1 MKIRAS
7 FVLLVLGTVVA
18 AGGVAPS
25 TAIAQSSDAAKPAA
39 SSSNEVLTDDI
50 LRALGIERDWMK
62 DNDKLKSALTDA
74 VTKFRAGDAQATL
87 KALEEATKADNSLPP
102 HELLFAR
109 LLILINDIQNGRR
122 LLDQVAAKSRDCP
135 EVYLLLGNLA
145 LGEGRMTD
153 AYLEYTMSGELVGNN
168 RSTVESRWD
177 EARRK
182 DFLREIYSGK
192 AAVFEQLQ
200 NWEHAKAELI
210 PWQTMNP
217 EDPLVHLRLGRI
229 LYLEGVK
236 PDGDDKAFDSNY
248 KNALAEFKEAY
259 RLQKEKGVYK
269 NDPVIERPEIV
280 LLQLHTLANKL
291 DRARTEIKAI
301 DGEEQAIR
309 TQDAKEAGRIFT
321 QISIWY
327 LRQGEFDQARKYATK
342 ATELDKESPALKAL
356 SAMLSYYANDPKA
369 EEDFAKMHA
378 ESPGDFFASNY
389 LALILA
395 NSGDEAKK
403 NRAVQLAEMNARLYQ
418 QSAEALSTLGW
429 CYFNVGR
436 YQEALKV
443 MGAFTQGAQIS
454 PDTAYYFAKVLLA
467 TQRFAS
473 RDVFNLLESAVAAK
487 GPFKHRREAE
497 MWLKNLQGDTGD
509 GNAKSTTPVTP
520 AATNKESK
528 DDNKETE
535 KKATTNP

>member
-1 MKIRAS
+1 MKIRSS
-7 FVLLVLGTVVA
+7 FVMLVLGTVVA
-18 AGGVAPS
+18 TGGVDPS
-25 TAIAQSSDAAKPAA
+25 KAVAQSSDAKPAA
-39 SSSNEVLTDDI
+39 GAANEVLTDDI
-50 LRALGIERDWMK
+50 LRALGIEREWMK
-62 DNDKLKSALTDA
+62 DNDKLKSSLTDA
-74 VTKFRAGDAQATL
+74 ITKFRAGDAQATL
-87 KALEEATKADNSLPP
+87 KALEEAVKADGSLPP

-109 LLILINDIQNGRR
+109 LLILINDIPNGRR
-122 LLDQVAAKSRDCP
+122 LMDQVAAKDRDTP

-168 RSTVESRWD
+168 RGAVEAKWD
-177 EARRK
+177 DARRK

-210 PWQTMNP
+210 PWKTMNP
-217 EDPLVHLRLGRI
+217 EDPLVHLREGRI

-236 PDGDDKAFDSNY
+236 PDGDDKTFETNY

-280 LLQLHTLANKL
+280 MLQLHTVANKL
-291 DRARTEIKAI
+291 ERARAEIKAI
-301 DGEEQAIR
+301 DAEEQTIR
-309 TQDAKEAGRIFT
+309 TQDPKEAGRIFT

-327 LRQGEFDQARKYATK
+327 LRQGEFDEARKYADK
-342 ATELDKESPALKAL
+342 ATSLDKDSTALKAL
-356 SAMLSYYANDPKA
+356 TAMLGYYANDPKA

-378 ESPGDFFASNY
+378 ESPSDFFASNY
-389 LALILA
+389 LALIQA
-395 NSGDEAKK
+395 NSGEEVKK
-403 NRAVQLAEMNARLYQ
+403 GRAVQLAEMNARLYP

-467 TQRFAS
+467 TQGFAS

-497 MWLKNLQGDTGD
+497 MWLKNLRGDSGGD
-509 GNAKSTTPVTP
+509 AKP
-520 AATNKESK
+520 AAPVVPAAATTKE
-528 DDNKETE
+528 DKEEKADE
-535 KKATTNP
+535 KKPTNP